1 MADEKRFDPYFVM
14 IMMVVIVFL
23 IIVNAV
29 MYF

>member
-1 MADEKRFDPYFVM
+1 MAGEKRFDPYFVM

-29 MYF
+29 MYL